1 MTKRSRGVSNT
12 RCNAMVSSTTPRFG
26 PRCPPVWERT
36 FTSSSRTSC
45 ASCGNSCSPSALIS
59 AGEPTVSSKRGGVTA
74 SEEFDFIIVVLG
86 WLYRGAGRRR
96 FLARLEIF
104 HECFAGAIAGDYL
117 NLLFRADQAFLTD
130 LTEIHPLF
138 VTNDQIFQRQL
149 TRFHLLD
156 DCLQS
161 IHRSLEIRFSV
172 GRFGLCG
179 HRRIRN

>member
-1 MTKRSRGVSNT
+1 MTKRSRGVSKT

-45 ASCGNSCSPSALIS
+45 ASWGKSCSPSALIS
-59 AGEPTVSSKRGGVTA
+59 AGEPMVSSKRGGATV

-86 WLYRGAGRRR
+86 WLYRGGGQRR
-96 FLARLEIF
+96 FLAWLEIF
-104 HECFAGAIAGDYL
+104 HECFAGAIASNNL

-130 LTEIHPLF
+130 LNEIHPLF
-138 VTNDQIFQRQL
+138 VTNNLIFQLQL

-156 DCLQS
+156 Y
-161 IHRSLEIRFSV
+161 RF
-172 GRFGLCG
+172 L
-179 HRRIRN
+179 